1 MTVKVKNISGL
12 EDYGTSIHRF
22 AGKFEEVASD
32 TMREFNTNLQG
43 EKAAAINAF
52 FKRLN
57 GIQKS
62 VFSQTPEAIR
72 TYGQHVFT
80 FTGEIKGLGFSSHAH
95 TDDDAINTLTESLRT
110 PQRNIISIVKDEMV
124 ALFDE
129 AIEAM
134 GEGDSNLG
142 DFDAKA
148 DAYIADE
155 IKARKE
161 THSGIISAHTSLY
174 TGVCWVSNTFESL
187 TKITQNARTVTTLPV
202 QTIIDAIKN
211 NTLTESNMVYLSRI
225 TTKED
230 AQVLQ
235 AILSGKLEDVD
246 KIMEND
252 PEKISDGGYMNLA
265 EELTIWMDRSE
276 IGTQKI
282 NRLLKAMGKTD
293 QSKVNVFSERLDK
306 QQHISKQI
314 QIAEMYAYEQ
324 DPEHDAA
331 TMEKHQTK
339 LRQMNDLS
347 GLLTAVRILKI
358 GTKVEGNPGVQ
369 FRNDDPFDPNAKLQY
384 TRKDVFIKLNDTV
397 NPEWELHVK
406 ESKKSIYH
414 YGSKTVPDFDELS
427 VPTHITFERYTSHHE
442 KGIGGALAGKYEA
455 ELSQIKKEHEKADA
469 EFQET
474 IVKEGIKTI
483 LTYIGGPAAAA
494 TFSVADS
501 LSQLH
506 ATDSIKNTHEML
518 DEMTSGRANTFI
530 KKVGNYG
537 GKSANEMLAGYFKLK
552 NKVAEFKERTTSEK
566 NNIYNVLVGQGGWQ
580 LKHDVAGSATDTVAQ
595 SSSIYA
601 DYGAYQ
607 RVQELNQKG
616 VMGYFE
622 KIGLRDS
629 AYQEIQKYF
638 QNDSAVKNF
647 LLGEHTDSEGLKIE
661 DMTPEQIQTIPY
673 IVEKVMGRDSFT
685 DFQEYFDKKYGK

>member
-1 MTVKVKNISGL
+1 
-12 EDYGTSIHRF
+12 
-22 AGKFEEVASD
+22 
-32 TMREFNTNLQG
+32 
-43 EKAAAINAF
+43 
-52 FKRLN
+52 
-57 GIQKS
+57 
-62 VFSQTPEAIR
+62 
-72 TYGQHVFT
+72 
-80 FTGEIKGLGFSSHAH
+80 
-95 TDDDAINTLTESLRT
+95 
-110 PQRNIISIVKDEMV
+110 
-124 ALFDE
+124 
-129 AIEAM
+129 
-134 GEGDSNLG
+134 
-142 DFDAKA
+142 
-148 DAYIADE
+148 
-155 IKARKE
+155 
-161 THSGIISAHTSLY
+161 
-174 TGVCWVSNTFESL
+174 
-187 TKITQNARTVTTLPV
+187 
-202 QTIIDAIKN
+202 
-211 NTLTESNMVYLSRI
+211 MVYLSRI

-282 NRLLKAMGKTD
+282 NRLLKAMGKKD
-293 QSKVNVFSERLDK
+293 QSKVSVFSERLDK

-358 GTKVEGNPGVQ
+358 GTKVEGKPGVQ
-369 FRNDDPFDPNAKLQY
+369 FRNDDPFDPNAKIRY
-384 TRKDVFIKLNDTV
+384 TRKEISIKLNDTV

-406 ESKKSIYH
+406 NSKKEVYSF
-414 YGSKTVPDFDELS
+414 GAKKVPDFDELS
-427 VPTHITFERYTSHHE
+427 VPTHITLERYTSHHE
-442 KGIGGALAGKYEA
+442 KGIGGALAGKYKA
-455 ELSQIKKEHEKADA
+455 ELYQIEEEHRKADA

-552 NKVAEFKERTTSEK
+552 NKVAEFKEKTSNEQK
-566 NNIYNVLVGQGGWQ
+566 NIYNVLVGQGGWQ
-580 LKHDVAGSATDTVAQ
+580 LNHEVAGPSTDTVAQ
-595 SSSIYA
+595 SSNIYA

-607 RVQELNQKG
+607 RVQELNQRG

-622 KIGLRDS
+622 KIGLRDR
-629 AYQEIQKYF
+629 AYRAIKKYF
-638 QNDSAVKNF
+638 QNDSAMKNF

-673 IVEKVMGRDSFT
+673 IVEKVMGGDSFT